1 MGINYFNELKNEP
14 RKGAL
19 IKSFLFFFFA
29 PHTPGEEHH
38 DKHSNTQKLSE

>member
-19 IKSFLFFFFA
+19 IKSFLFFA